1 MPKYQ
6 IGVQWHYRAF
16 DYTQVEIE
24 ADSLEAAK
32 EKALALNAAGK
43 IQDWQDGQIYDGESQ
58 INEDECFEV
67 KS

>member
-16 DYTQVEIE
+16 DYAQLVIE

-32 EKALALNAAGK
+32 EKALELTAAGK
-43 IQDWQDGQIYDGESQ
+43 IQDWMDGQIYDGENQ
-58 INEDECFEV
+58 INDEECFEV